1 MKTSSA
7 RWPAIALALLCLAAA
22 AGCRST
28 YYAAYEKFGVHKRDL
43 LKKRVTAARDG
54 QQAAQEQF
62 RDALT
67 RLKEITAFSGG
78 ELERAHRARPNTA
91 ASSAQTVR
99 QRIRDVKPWRAIRSR
114 NGKRKSADPRVLQA
128 ASRQQLDATRRRYE
142 ECTIW
147 RTPSKAWRRL
157 PSSTITC
164 SSSSTTS
171 RQASRRSKPKPPASD
186 KSPPLEH
193 EPRSRADEF
202 RHELAARRGC
212 AASAR
217 AAHKSR
223 ALIAGKIV
231 SNLVLHRL
239 AVSDNLRFNRR
250 RSCVNDK
257 QNRQR

>member
-78 ELERAHRARPNTA
+78 ELERAHQALKTEYQRCVQR
-91 ASSAQTVR
+91 AQTVR
-99 QRIRDVKPWRAIRSR
+99 QRIRDVETVAGDLFAEWEKEIQQIHTAS
-114 NGKRKSADPRVLQA
+114 LQA

-142 ECTIW
+142 EMHQALANAEQSMAPVLAQFNDYVLFLKHNLNAQAVASLKGEAAGIQDEIT
-147 RTPSKAWRRL
+147 RL
-157 PSSTITC
+157 LESMNRSIT
-164 SSSSTTS
+164 
-171 RQASRRSKPKPPASD
+171 
-186 KSPPLEH
+186 
-193 EPRSRADEF
+193 RADEF
-202 RHELAARRGC
+202 IRHM
-212 AASAR
+212 
-217 AAHKSR
+217 
-223 ALIAGKIV
+223 
-231 SNLVLHRL
+231 N
-239 AVSDNLRFNRR
+239 
-250 RSCVNDK
+250 
-257 QNRQR
+257 